1 MKKEFKEVKKALKE
15 NKPLKQKE
23 KMGKIMTDSKNI
35 FSYDKDMTAKLIKEA
50 YTMYII
56 KEDATHLQKLAKDIK
71 DLKEKEKLQTVWD
84 ETMKLLENPNQLIV
98 IQTMKSL
105 KVLVNNLKSTIKGK
119 LPDTIVEKVFTLFK
133 EENMPTVKLLLSSIY
148 KNDITP
154 FKQFQY
160 NFFNL

>member
-71 DLKEKEKLQTVWD
+71 DLK
-84 ETMKLLENPNQLIV
+84 
-98 IQTMKSL
+98 
-105 KVLVNNLKSTIKGK
+105 VNSTQY
-119 LPDTIVEKVFTLFK
+119 
-133 EENMPTVKLLLSSIY
+133 SI
-148 KNDITP
+148 
-154 FKQFQY
+154 
-160 NFFNL
+160 